1 MSAHAQRTTHCEGNF
16 TARHPPFVRSRSA
29 PPFYGRKRW
38 LLSLFASSVSCRE
51 HTALSRRVERCTR
64 RVRRFGLSFR
74 RTPRSSPNEGAR
86 TIRSSEPARFEAVVL
101 RCARKMER
109 ALAVNAEVSAGARVF
124 TLLGGSGRMD
134 IAERAIAANAER
146 MIREIVGAHVA
157 VHVLLGKPED
167 RIHLVHVALALHRAE
182 AGAERRLSSSQA
194 GDPRRRLELLERA
207 LHRLDLVQVVIKVE
221 RALVAF
227 PELAVERFLARR
239 RDARRVHAHVELEPL
254 REL

>member
-1 MSAHAQRTTHCEGNF
+1 NGRP
-16 TARHPPFVRSRSA
+16 TARGTSRRATLPLFARVRHPPFMA
-29 PPFYGRKRW
+29 ANAGFYAFCALGFEPENT
-38 LLSLFASSVSCRE
+38 LLRRAVSNGARVVFIASGP
-51 HTALSRRVERCTR
+51 
-64 RVRRFGLSFR
+64 RFQT
-74 RTPRSSPNEGAR
+74 TPRSSPNEGAR

-194 GDPRRRLELLERA
+194 GDPRRRLE
-207 LHRLDLVQVVIKVE
+207 
-221 RALVAF
+221 
-227 PELAVERFLARR
+227 
-239 RDARRVHAHVELEPL
+239 
-254 REL
+254 